1 MILCYYAV
9 ITTYKYLEKKPM
21 GYFIN
26 PVNFDD
32 KENINKISGLEF
44 AHDSIVEGKE
54 QIVKLICSQYK
65 NGLLIVDGYMTADIE
80 SFARSIYAFAS
91 ADRIIDVKSLFRSKE
106 EIDALIADCLP
117 EDRETDPR
125 LIYGKLYPGEIE
137 DFLDKTK
144 IDEFLI
150 SANSDQK
157 IILFGNGSLIN
168 KFTDVAEAKVFID
181 MTPKDT
187 GLRINNSRYINI
199 GNEEECDFEVMTR
212 RAYFIDVELITKIRR
227 HAVKNKL
234 IDYYILENYKEHFIY
249 INQTAFQQI
258 LERTSSQPIRPKPLY
273 IEGVW
278 GGQFIKKL
286 RHIPDDVVEKVSW
299 AFEFIPTE
307 ASVAFEIDSHYLDIP
322 FLTIMDA
329 VGEKL
334 VGKELY
340 SRFNGYFPIRFN
352 YDDTWHSDGNMSI
365 QCHPN
370 DEMARRIHG
379 DYGGQS
385 EAYYVVT
392 TGHNARTYLG
402 FKAGTDSREFLH
414 LCRQSEST
422 GDLVPYQKYINGLKS
437 KPGLQVFIPAGTVH
451 GSGRNQVVLE
461 LGTLTI
467 NAYTY
472 KIYDYSRIDSDGRPR
487 PIHSKLAEEAL
498 VFDRDENW
506 VKENVA
512 IDPVL
517 YDEQQDF
524 KEYIVGRHDLMYF
537 ETHKINL
544 NTGGTYQGENDNGFC
559 VLTIVDGEK
568 AEIRSK
574 KDRGD
579 NYLAKYLDV
588 VLVPAAI
595 KDYEVKNQ
603 GKQPLV
609 LHKAFVRKK

>member
-1 MILCYYAV
+1 
-9 ITTYKYLEKKPM
+9 M

-32 KENINKISGLEF
+32 QENVNKIPNLEL
-44 AHDSIVEGKE
+44 ANGSIIEGKE
-54 QIVKLICSQYK
+54 KIVKLICSQYK
-65 NGLLIVDGYMTADIE
+65 NGLLIADGYMTADIE
-80 SFARSIYAFAS
+80 SFARLIYDFAS
-91 ADRIIDVKSLFRSKE
+91 ADRIIDIKSLFTSKQ

-137 DFLDKTK
+137 DFLDQTK
-144 IDEFLI
+144 VNEFLK
-150 SANSDQK
+150 SVSSDQK
-157 IILFGNGSLIN
+157 TILFGNGSLIN
-168 KFTDVAEAKVFID
+168 KFADIAKAKVFID

-187 GLRINNSRYINI
+187 GLRINHGKYCNI
-199 GNEEECDFEVMTR
+199 GNEEECDFDAMTR
-212 RAYFIDVELITKIRR
+212 RAYFVDVELITKIRR
-227 HAVKNKL
+227 HAIRSKL
-234 IDYYILENYKEHFIY
+234 IDYYILENYKEHFTY
-249 INQTAFQQI
+249 INSSAFQRI
-258 LERTSSQPIRPKPLY
+258 LERASEQPIRPKPFY

-299 AFEFIPTE
+299 SFEFIPTE
-307 ASVAFEIDSHYLDIP
+307 ASVAFEIDSHYLDVP

-329 VGEKL
+329 VGERLIGEKM
-334 VGKELY
+334 Y

-370 DEMARRIHG
+370 DEMAKGIHG

-385 EAYYVVT
+385 EAYYIVM
-392 TGHNARTYLG
+392 TGHDARTYLG
-402 FKAGTDSREFLH
+402 FKAGTASREFFH
-414 LCRQSEST
+414 LCRQSEVT
-422 GDLVPYQKYINGLKS
+422 GDLVPYQDYINGLES
-437 KPGLQVFIPAGTVH
+437 KPGIQVFIPAGTVH

-461 LGTLTI
+461 LGTFTI

-472 KIYDYSRIDSDGRPR
+472 KIYDYGRKGLDGRPR

-537 ETHKINL
+537 ETHKVNL
-544 NTGGTYQGENDNGFC
+544 NTGGTYHGKNDKGFC
-559 VLTIVDGEK
+559 VLTIVDGER
-568 AEIRSK
+568 AEIRAEK
-574 KDRGD
+574 KHEEK
-579 NYLAKYLDV
+579 YLAKYLDV
-588 VLVPAAI
+588 VLVPATVQE
-595 KDYEVKNQ
+595 YEVENR
-603 GKQPLV
+603 GKQPV
-609 LHKAFVRKK
+609 VFHKAFVREE

>member
-1 MILCYYAV
+1 
-9 ITTYKYLEKKPM
+9 
-21 GYFIN
+21 
-26 PVNFDD
+26 
-32 KENINKISGLEF
+32 
-44 AHDSIVEGKE
+44 
-54 QIVKLICSQYK
+54 
-65 NGLLIVDGYMTADIE
+65 
-80 SFARSIYAFAS
+80 
-91 ADRIIDVKSLFRSKE
+91 
-106 EIDALIADCLP
+106 
-117 EDRETDPR
+117 
-125 LIYGKLYPGEIE
+125 
-137 DFLDKTK
+137 
-144 IDEFLI
+144 
-150 SANSDQK
+150 
-157 IILFGNGSLIN
+157 
-168 KFTDVAEAKVFID
+168 

-286 RHIPDDVVEKVSW
+286 RHIPDDVVEKISW

>member
-1 MILCYYAV
+1 
-9 ITTYKYLEKKPM
+9 M